1 MIVFALQDAS
11 LWCTSFCSH
20 NNDTEV
26 NCKQRGGPSQG
37 PSRSITVF
45 IVLLLAV
52 FVAARLIW
60 LFLLGLVLVLA
71 SYADCTRMAIHKKM
85 DPQENQVLKMILW
98 IVASIS
104 QWI

>member
-1 MIVFALQDAS
+1 MIVSALQDAS
-11 LWCTSFCSH
+11 LWCASLCSH

-26 NCKQRGGPSQG
+26 NCKQHGGPSRG

-52 FVAARLIW
+52 FVAARVIW

-71 SYADCTRMAIHKKM
+71 SYADCTRMAM

>member
-60 LFLLGLVLVLA
+60 LFLLGLGLVLA
-71 SYADCTRMAIHKKM
+71 SYADCTRMAT